1 MKADKKIP
9 KDVAKFILFPAF
21 DHFSCAQPTQVL
33 VQRVHILYVCFVQV
47 EFDEEFLEREK
58 EGLASS
64 AAAGQNDMEE
74 GSDPAQD
81 DILLQNAIHK
91 LGE

>member
-1 MKADKKIP
+1 M
-9 KDVAKFILFPAF
+9 LFPAF
-21 DHFSCAQPTQVL
+21 DYFSCAQPTQVL
-33 VQRVHILYVCFVQV
+33 VLHILYVCFVQV
-47 EFDEEFLEREK
+47 QFDEEFLERER

-81 DILLQNAIHK
+81 DILLQNAIHE